1 MDFTLV
7 EFHAKCTDEELLG
20 DILRVASIVN
30 SDYITMKQYANLGHY
45 SYSTAQNHFG
55 GWSNALRA
63 AGLKPKNIKSKRR
76 YSNLSLDELS
86 ADLVRVANNL
96 GTTSITTTQYEMHG
110 KYNYNTYCKVFGCW
124 DKALYAAGLDSTGY
138 TKVISDQDLFSNIEE
153 MWITLGR
160 QPKAR
165 DFSQGHSK
173 YSIRAYY
180 NHFGS
185 WHNALVA
192 FIDYINNDL
201 SNISNAPKTVDNSFW
216 APDTTVVKK
225 SEAKKDLYSSHET
238 KRDIGLK
245 TRFLVMKRDNFK
257 CCLCGAS
264 PAKDPSVV
272 LHVDHIIP
280 WSKGG
285 ETVVENL
292 QTLCSN
298 CNLGKGNII

>member
-1 MDFTLV
+1 MNFTLE
-7 EFHAKCTDEELLG
+7 EFHTKCTDKELLE

-30 SDYITMKQYANLGHY
+30 SDYVTMKQYENLGHY
-45 SYSTAQNHFG
+45 SYSTVQNHFD

-76 YSNLSLDELS
+76 YSNLSIDELI

-96 GTTSITTTQYEMHG
+96 GTASITTTQYEMYG
-110 KYNYNTYCKVFGCW
+110 KYSYNTYCKVFGCW
-124 DKALYAAGLDSTGY
+124 DKALSASGLESTGY
-138 TKVISDQDLFSNIEE
+138 TKVISDLNLFSNIEE
-153 MWITLGR
+153 MWIALGR
-160 QPKAR
+160 QPKVR
-165 DFSQGHSK
+165 DFIQGHSK
-173 YSIRAYY
+173 YSINAYY

-201 SNISNAPKTVDNSFW
+201 NNIPSAQETVDNGFC
-216 APDTTVVKK
+216 APDTPAVKK
-225 SEAKKDLYSSHET
+225 ERSKKDVHPTHET

-245 TRFLVMKRDNFK
+245 MRFLVMKRDNFK

-285 ETVVENL
+285 ETVIENL

-298 CNLGKGNII
+298 CNVGKGNMM